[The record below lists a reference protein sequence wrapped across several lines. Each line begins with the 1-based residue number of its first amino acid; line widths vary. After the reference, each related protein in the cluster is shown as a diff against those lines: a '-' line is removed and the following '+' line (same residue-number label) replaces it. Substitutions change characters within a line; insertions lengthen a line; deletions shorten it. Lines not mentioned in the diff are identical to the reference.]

1 VKLQQE
7 GVVMMRDK
15 NEKIDDSGLIPEPD
29 ESWWA
34 SVLADEDAIVFEK
47 TDSNSRTTQSLQS
60 NSNTDWESVRNIFLQ
75 DEVILLEVY
84 GYNRGGLLVKGDG
97 IQGFVPISHLID
109 LPSDIN
115 EESKQELLAKYEGR
129 SLYLKVIECEPSSE
143 RIVLSER
150 AAQAGEGKRKQ
161 LFESLKAGVQASGVV
176 TNVTDFGVFVD
187 LGGVEGLVHVS
198 ELSWGRVEQPADL
211 FKIGQMVDVMILQV
225 NESTAR
231 IALSIKRLTENPWDS
246 LQQYHKAGDVLPA
259 EVTAIMRFGVFARLK
274 EGIEGLI
281 HISSISDFYGSN
293 DVAKLFQVGQ
303 PIIVKIL
310 HIDSERRRLGLGL
323 VSEE

>member
-1 VKLQQE
+1 
-7 GVVMMRDK
+7 MRDK
-15 NEKIDDSGLIPEPD
+15 NTKTENSSVIPEPD

-47 TDSNSRTTQSLQS
+47 TETNARTAQSLQS
-60 NSNTDWESVRNIFLQ
+60 CGNIDWESVRNIFLQ

-84 GYNRGGLLVKGDG
+84 GFNRGGLLVKGEG
-97 IQGFVPISHLID
+97 IQGFVPVSHLID
-109 LPSDIN
+109 LPSDAN
-115 EESKQELLAKYEGR
+115 EETRQELLGAYEGR

-161 LFESLKAGVQASGVV
+161 LFESLKAGVHTSGLV

-198 ELSWGRVEQPADL
+198 ELSWGRVEQPATL
-211 FKIGQMVDVMILQV
+211 FKIGQPVDVMILQV

-231 IALSIKRLTENPWDS
+231 IALSIKRLSENPWDS
-246 LQQYHKAGDVLPA
+246 LQMNHKTGDILPGI
-259 EVTAIMRFGVFARLK
+259 VTAIMRFGVFARLD

-293 DVAKLFQVGQ
+293 ELSKLFQVGQ
-303 PIIVKIL
+303 SVTVKIL
-310 HIDSERRRLGLGL
+310 HIDVERRRLGLGL

>member
-1 VKLQQE
+1 
-7 GVVMMRDK
+7 MRDK
-15 NEKIDDSGLIPEPD
+15 TGRTEDPILTPEPD
-29 ESWWA
+29 ENWWA

-47 TDSNSRTTQSLQS
+47 TESNSRSTQSLQS
-60 NSNTDWESVRNIFLQ
+60 SGNTDWESVRNIFLQ

-97 IQGFVPISHLID
+97 IQGFVPVSHLID
-109 LPSDIN
+109 LPSDAN
-115 EESKQELLAKYEGR
+115 EESRQELLSKYEGR

-161 LFESLKAGVQASGVV
+161 LFESLKAGVQANGLV

-198 ELSWGRVEQPADL
+198 ELSWGRVEQPSSL
-211 FKIGQMVDVMILQV
+211 FKIGQPVDVMILQV

-231 IALSIKRLTENPWDS
+231 IALSIKRLSENPWDS
-246 LQQYHKAGDVLPA
+246 MQSNHKTGDIIPA
-259 EVTAIMRFGVFARLK
+259 IVTAIMRFGVFARLN

-281 HISSISDFYGSN
+281 HISSITDFYGVS
-293 DVAKLFQVGQ
+293 DVTKLFQVGQ
-303 PIIVKIL
+303 PITVKIL
-310 HIDSERRRLGLGL
+310 HIDVERRRLGLGL

>member
-1 VKLQQE
+1 MIK
-7 GVVMMRDK
+7 DK
-15 NEKIDDSGLIPEPD
+15 SGKVDSSSSIPEPD
-29 ESWWA
+29 ENWWA

-47 TDSNSRTTQSLQS
+47 AESNSRTNQSGQP
-60 NSNTDWESVRNIFLQ
+60 NSNTNWDNVKEIFLQ
-75 DEVILLEVY
+75 DEVILLDVY
-84 GYNRGGLLVKGDG
+84 GFNRGGLLVKGDG
-97 IQGFVPISHLID
+97 IQGFVPVSHLID
-109 LPSDIN
+109 LPSDAN
-115 EESKQELLAKYEGR
+115 EETRQELLAKYEGR

-161 LFESLKAGVQASGVV
+161 LFESLKPGARANGLV

-211 FKIGQMVDVMILQV
+211 FKIGQPVEVMILQV

-231 IALSIKRLTENPWDS
+231 IALSIKRLSENPWES
-246 LQQYHKAGDVLPA
+246 IQEKQKTGDIILA

-274 EGIEGLI
+274 QGIEGLI
-281 HISSISDFYGSN
+281 HISSIVDFYGSN
-293 DVAKLFQVGQ
+293 DVNKLFHVGQ
-303 PIIVKIL
+303 PVTVKIL
-310 HIDSERRRLGLGL
+310 HIDTERRRLGLGL